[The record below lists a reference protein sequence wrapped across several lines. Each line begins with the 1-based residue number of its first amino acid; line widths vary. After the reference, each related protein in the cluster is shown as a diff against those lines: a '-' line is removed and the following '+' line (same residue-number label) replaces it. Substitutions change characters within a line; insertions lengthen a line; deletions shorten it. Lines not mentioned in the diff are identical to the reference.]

1 MPKAFLKIIFEPFY
15 AIFTADSNRI
25 VEIYAVLFK
34 KCAKSPLFCL
44 ELSILYNTAS
54 NLSIK
59 IYKFTKNLL

>member
-1 MPKAFLKIIFEPFY
+1 MPKAFLKINFEPFY

-25 VEIYAVLFK
+25 VGIYAVLFK
-34 KCAKSPLFCL
+34 ICIKSPLFRL

-54 NLSIK
+54 NLSTK